1 VYLLRGSAYA
11 NLKDLSNAEKDLMEF
26 SRLRP
31 DAAQGPMR
39 LGYIKLMQKK
49 NEEAANLFQKSMAID
64 PAQTE
69 SYEGIAAV
77 YRLQGKNDKAIEL
90 VSQQA
95 AKANSSEMYVLLGRL
110 YMAEKQPDKAEASLK
125 KSLELNPNSYSSFF
139 LLGNLY
145 TQQHNV
151 EKALAE
157 YQTAIKLNGNNASL
171 WTVIGMLQQQ
181 ANRPDEAVKAYSR
194 ALEIEPNSGVA
205 ANNLAWTYATTKG
218 GDLDKA
224 LDMARRA
231 KVALPKEPTVSDTLG
246 WIFYQR
252 KLYDSAV
259 PLFQEAIKANPNS
272 AEYHYHL
279 AASLLGA
286 GRKDLARTELNAAL
300 RLDSKLIERN
310 EVKDLAQQVK

>member
-1 VYLLRGSAYA
+1 
-11 NLKDLSNAEKDLMEF
+11 
-26 SRLRP
+26 
-31 DAAQGPMR
+31 MR
-39 LGYIKLMQKK
+39 LGYIKMMQKK
-49 NEEAANLFQKSMAID
+49 YDEATKLFQKSID
-64 PAQTE
+64 LDPSQTE

-77 YRLQGKNDKAIEL
+77 YRLQGKSEKAIEL

-95 AKANSSEMYVLLGRL
+95 AKANTSEMYVLLGRL
-110 YMAEKQPDKAEASLK
+110 YIAEKQPDKAEASLK
-125 KSLELNPNSYSSFF
+125 KSLELNPNSYSTFF
-139 LLGNLY
+139 LLGSLY

-157 YQTAIKLNGNNASL
+157 YQTAIKINGNNASL
-171 WTVIGMLQQQ
+171 WTLVGMLQQQ
-181 ANRPDEAVKAYSR
+181 SNRPDDAAKAYSR

-205 ANNLAWTYATTKG
+205 ANNLAWMYATTKG

-231 KVALPKEPTVSDTLG
+231 KVALPKEPSVSDTLG
-246 WIFYQR
+246 WVFYQR

-259 PLFQEAIKANPNS
+259 PLFQEAIKENPKS

-286 GRKDLARTELNAAL
+286 GKKGLAQTELSAAMK
-300 RLDSKLIERN
+300 LDSKLIERN
-310 EVKDLAQQVK
+310 EVKDLAQQIKQ